1 MIRISV
7 DRQADSISLNV
18 EGTLSDQWA
27 DELERCWLS
36 ETNGGSTE
44 SVTVNLLE
52 VTFIDDK
59 GRELLKRMI
68 SEGVRLK
75 AAGVMTQA
83 IIEEIK
89 IRS

>member
-1 MIRISV
+1 
-7 DRQADSISLNV
+7 V
-18 EGTLSDQWA
+18 EGTLSDGWA

-36 ETNGGSTE
+36 EADAVNAKSI
-44 SVTVNLLE
+44 TVNLLE

-59 GRELLKRMI
+59 GRELLRRMI

-75 AAGVMTQA
+75 ATGVMTQA
-83 IIEEIK
+83 VIEEIK